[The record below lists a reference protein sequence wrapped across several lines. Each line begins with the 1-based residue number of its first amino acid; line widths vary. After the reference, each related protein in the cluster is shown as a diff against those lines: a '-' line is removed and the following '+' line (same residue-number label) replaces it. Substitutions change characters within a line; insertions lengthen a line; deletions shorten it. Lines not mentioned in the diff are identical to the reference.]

1 MPFLEYLREAT
12 GHTANLGVLTGTEVV
27 YLARLP
33 GGGNEVSISR
43 TGARLP
49 AHCTGLG
56 KALLAHCGPEVLR
69 TVVEQGWRR
78 HGPRTIVLPQLF
90 VREMTSIRQRGMAF
104 DIEESGPGVLCAA
117 AVIRAG
123 RTRVLGSL
131 SISGCSTAA
140 ELDRARPLVESAARE
155 LSRRLTADAFQ
166 TS

>member
-1 MPFLEYLREAT
+1 M
-12 GHTANLGVLTGTEVV
+12 LTGTEVV
-27 YLARLP
+27 YLAKLP

-49 AHCTGLG
+49 ARCTGLG

-69 TVVEQGWRR
+69 MVVEQGLRR
-78 HGPRTIVLPQLF
+78 PGPRTIVLPQLF

-131 SISGCSTAA
+131 SISAA
-140 ELDRARPLVESAARE
+140 ADLDRARPLVESAARE
-155 LSRRLTADAFQ
+155 LSRRLTADPFQ